1 MGFVHVV
8 TRGITTW
15 LPQVLLIMV
24 SMFGIAVP
32 GSAVDTLRFTES
44 TQLIKPDVSYETL
57 FDTTG
62 SMTLDEVVASDRW
75 EPAVESWPNHGY
87 TRAAAWHRYTVEFD
101 SAAAARQWILV
112 NSYPYLHY
120 IDAWFQMADGSFIH
134 DHAGTHGEKYV
145 SGREDRTRIPHEIDL
160 PENSQDIR
168 AVYMRV
174 QSDLVLG
181 INAYFQ
187 ERENYL
193 SHNDRVPNMLWIFIG
208 LSGGLFIY
216 NLFLYLIL
224 RDRAYLLYLFYTAIF
239 AVFIPIAVD
248 GYGTILFPSFPYVSD
263 NILITLSAFGNMFAL
278 LFTQEFLQLKK
289 NAPRLNAA
297 SWVMHVLWMG
307 LAVASLVVDPFYTHQ
322 ASNIVAMGN
331 ILIIGSAAII
341 SVRKGYRP
349 AVFFLIGWSLLLVLA
364 TLFILQNL
372 GQIPKNF
379 LTEHGLKFG
388 IMSELVMLSIALAAR
403 ISVIRREQQEASEK
417 ALEGEIYR
425 LKTIEL
431 QRERDK
437 ADRLLLNILP
447 PVIADR
453 LKQEENPIVDRFPS
467 VAILFADIVGFTTM
481 AEQMSP
487 GELVSLL
494 DDVFS
499 EIDALVKKHGLEKI
513 KTIGDCYMAVSGL
526 PEPRPEYLA
535 GMAEAALELRD
546 SLAALSERYRTPI
559 SMRIGIH
566 VGEVVAGV
574 IGRSKFA
581 YDLWGTA
588 VNLASRLE
596 THGQAGK
603 IHVSDSFAKA
613 MQDDY
618 SFEERGEVSIK
629 GMGNVRTYFLV
640 DRKTQPVPSEH
651 RN

>member
-1 MGFVHVV
+1 MVAGRALRFVTGVMLIVLGMVGV
-8 TRGITTW
+8 T
-15 LPQVLLIMV
+15 
-24 SMFGIAVP
+24 VP
-32 GSAVDTLRFTES
+32 SSAVDTLRFTD
-44 TQLIKPDVSYETL
+44 TTRLVKPELSYQTL
-57 FDTTG
+57 FDTTADY
-62 SMTLDEVVASDRW
+62 TISDVINSDAW
-75 EPAVESWPNHGY
+75 EPAVNSWPNHGY
-87 TRAAAWHRYTVEFD
+87 TRAAAWHRYVVDFD
-101 SAAAARQWILV
+101 SAALTRRWMLV

-120 IDAWFQMADGSFIH
+120 IDAWFLMKDGSLIH

-145 SGREDRTRIPHEIDL
+145 SGREDRTRIPHEIAV

-174 QSDLVLG
+174 KSDLVLG

-187 ERENYL
+187 EREDYL
-193 SHNDRVPNMLWIFIG
+193 SRNDRTPDMLWIFIG
-208 LSGGLFIY
+208 LSVALFLY

-224 RDRAYLLYLFYTAIF
+224 RDRAYLLYLCYTAIF

-278 LFTQEFLQLKK
+278 LFTQEFLQFKT
-289 NAPRLNAA
+289 NAPFLNRA

-307 LAVASLVVDPFYTHQ
+307 LAVASVTIDPFYTHQ
-322 ASNIVAMGN
+322 ASNLISLGN
-331 ILIIGSAAII
+331 IIIIGSGAII
-341 SVRKGYRP
+341 AIHKGYRP

-388 IMSELVMLSIALAAR
+388 VMSELVMLSIALAAR
-403 ISVIRREQQEASEK
+403 ISVMRREQQEATEK

-431 QRERDK
+431 QRERDN

-453 LKQEENPIVDRFPS
+453 LKQDENPIVDRFPN
-467 VAILFADIVGFTTM
+467 VAILFADIVGFTTL

-499 EIDALVKKHGLEKI
+499 EIDALVQKHGLEKI

-526 PEPRPEYLA
+526 PEPRSEFLS
-535 GMAEAALELRD
+535 GMAEAALDLQDALQELSVRHK
-546 SLAALSERYRTPI
+546 TPI
-559 SMRIGIH
+559 SMRIGVH

-574 IGRSKFA
+574 IGRTKFA
-581 YDLWGTA
+581 YDLWGAA
-588 VNLASRLE
+588 VNMASRME
-596 THGQAGK
+596 THGEAGK
-603 IHVSDSFAKA
+603 IHVTESFANA
-613 MQDDY
+613 MKDDY
-618 SFEERGEVSIK
+618 VFEERGEVAIK

-640 DRKTQPVPSEH
+640 GRSKRTVSE
-651 RN
+651 RARSN